1 MAKTEIKKPYD
12 WDKWH
17 ALLDEFRSTEI
28 YRKSGGVLLMPK
40 FFEWL
45 TENYEAPNKKK

>member
-1 MAKTEIKKPYD
+1 MSKELTKPYD

-17 ALLDEFRSTEI
+17 ELLDEFRKTSI

-45 TENYEAPNKKK
+45 YTNYEVPNKKK